1 MVRGPPR
8 WTLTDTLFPYTA
20 WCRSPGSAFRTS
32 TAATVRAGGSAVAD
46 RFSSSADAGMT
57 NSAGAEKTHP
67 EALLCVLVGGGASHC
82 DQRPLHQR
90 GLVRHA
96 VDDRKPGGVAARHP
110 QDELLLDFAREI
122 DMHRGGVGAPPLPH
136 PHPLRPTTRFPP
148 AA

>member
-57 NSAGAEKTHP
+57 NSAGAEKTPP

-96 VDDRKPGGVAARHP
+96 VDARKPGGVAAAHP
-110 QDELLLDFAREI
+110 QDELLIAFGRAIDKTGSAACRE
-122 DMHRGGVGAPPLPH
+122 RVWPYV
-136 PHPLRPTTRFPP
+136 
-148 AA
+148 